1 MESWWLF
8 EEQGYIYYLTYFYKI
23 EVPSQLVVTNKM
35 DNQNNTQADLVE
47 EFS

>member
-1 MESWWLF
+1 MAFWGTGL
-8 EEQGYIYYLTYFYKI
+8 YIYLTYFYKI
-23 EVPSQLVVTNKM
+23 EVPSQLVITNKM